1 MVVVLYATYLYSSPD
16 RRPATTPVDSPVE
29 YRRPNVD
36 EERGIVEDEQAPA
49 LEDYSEE
56 KRA

>member
-1 MVVVLYATYLYSSPD
+1 MLYATYLYSSPD
-16 RRPATTPVDSPVE
+16 RRSATTPIDSPAE

-36 EERGIVEDEQAPA
+36 EERGIMEDEQAPA

-56 KRA
+56 KRV

>member
-16 RRPATTPVDSPVE
+16 RRPVSAPGDVTEE

-36 EERGIVEDEQAPA
+36 EERGPDEDERAPA
-49 LEDYSEE
+49 LVEFSGE
-56 KRA
+56 KRS